1 VKLLECVE
9 AAPELEKY
17 FKMRDSNLKANITTF
32 DTMWTIFKPKTKVVA
47 KPFLQT
53 TQIFKV
59 ALAPIPRFDDMP
71 YPKMRVVSVW
81 CWDWNGKEMT
91 KVFYDITIN
100 RFWGTKDISQ
110 LACYPLENYMDRS
123 EKEINSLRENLKE
136 RGLKYN
142 RIVKSKTGASQMYIY
157 DRPALSERRSVV
169 RKRGKDQVSTSFL
182 WNRDFWFFILFF
194 SRRMTKMNEL
204 SATRAKQSW

>member
-1 VKLLECVE
+1 MKLLECVE

-53 TQIFKV
+53 TQIFEV
-59 ALAPIPRFDDMP
+59 AFAPIPRFDNVP
-71 YPKMRVVSVW
+71 STKRRAVSVW

-91 KVFYDITIN
+91 KVFYDIMIN

-110 LACYPLENYMDRS
+110 LACYPLVYYMDGVD
-123 EKEINSLRENLKE
+123 EEIQSLCDNLRE
-136 RGLKYN
+136 RGKKYN
-142 RIVKSKTGASQMYIY
+142 RIVKSKTGASQMYMY
-157 DRPALSERRSVV
+157 DGPALSERRSVV
-169 RKRGKDQVSTSFL
+169 SKRGKDQVST
-182 WNRDFWFFILFF
+182 FF
-194 SRRMTKMNEL
+194 S
-204 SATRAKQSW
+204 

>member
-1 VKLLECVE
+1 MKLLECVE

-53 TQIFKV
+53 TQIFEV
-59 ALAPIPRFDDMP
+59 AFAPIPRFDDMP
-71 YPKMRVVSVW
+71 CPKMRAVVVW

-110 LACYPLENYMDRS
+110 LACYPLDS

-136 RGLKYN
+136 RGKKYN
-142 RIVKSKTGASQMYIY
+142 RIVKSKTGASQMYMY
-157 DRPALSERRSVV
+157 DGPALSERRSVV
-169 RKRGKDQVSTSFL
+169 RKRGKDQVSTFFL
-182 WNRDFWFFILFF
+182 WNRDFRFFILIFF
-194 SRRMTKMNEL
+194 LGE
-204 SATRAKQSW
+204 